1 MLPILFTLPTPWGPQ
16 PVYAYGV
23 LLGASFLVAFASIE
37 RIGSARDGAD
47 RATLGNAFLVAAL
60 CGMVGA
66 RVLYVLENR
75 EQFEE
80 SGARWFDVASGGLAA
95 YGGVAGALIGA
106 ALYLRGK
113 HTLSKGTAPAL
124 RGGASLRIFGD
135 AAAPAVGIGT
145 VLTRVGCYLYGC
157 DFGQPLPESAPAWLQ
172 RLGRFPRWH
181 YEPLPL
187 YGSPAYLHH
196 VLRFGLPKDATS
208 SLPVHPTQLYE
219 ALGGLA
225 LFALATFVWKH
236 RRFQGQVILVVGMAF
251 ALMRFMVEYLRDDPE
266 RVELLGFSSSQL
278 YSLVLGAGCA
288 LAYSALRSGNR
299 A

>member
-23 LLGASFLVAFASIE
+23 LLGASFLVAFTSIE

-47 RATLGNAFLVAAL
+47 RATLGNAFLLAAL

-75 EQFEE
+75 DQFEE

-106 ALYLRGK
+106 ALYLRRK
-113 HTLSKGTAPAL
+113 SV
-124 RGGASLRIFGD
+124 SLRVFGD
-135 AAAPAVGIGT
+135 AAAPAIGIGT
-145 VLTRVGCYLYGC
+145 LLTRVGSYLYGS
-157 DFGQPLPESAPAWLQ
+157 DFGQPLPQSAPAWLQ
-172 RLGRFPRWH
+172 SLGRFPRWH

-225 LFALATFVWKH
+225 LFALAAFVWKR
-236 RRFQGQVILVVGMAF
+236 RRFQGQVILVVGMGY
-251 ALMRFMVEYLRDDPE
+251 ALMRFLVEYLRDDPE
-266 RVELLGFSSSQL
+266 RVEILGFSSSQL

-288 LAYSALRSGNR
+288 LAYSALSSRNR